1 MLLLRLIPLGAQFIN
16 YIRLLNRRHLCF
28 LLMVIYLVS
37 WVIVYCQLFSSLRVT
52 KSIGKSLAVLI
63 DQIFRERCN
72 RTVLKLLKGQF
83 RMTFYLRMLGL

>member
-1 MLLLRLIPLGAQFIN
+1 
-16 YIRLLNRRHLCF
+16 
-28 LLMVIYLVS
+28 MVIYLVS

-63 DQIFRERCN
+63 NQIFRERCN